1 MTNKYSGLGIVKSVK
16 KSGFGCPQVH
26 IINIGTTIRTFFFPR
41 KASYII
47 MEMI

>member
-26 IINIGTTIRTFFFPR
+26 IINIGTTTRTFFFLSEKHHTLSWR
-41 KASYII
+41 
-47 MEMI
+47 